1 MPNVLL
7 NQTIITPSTLPNG
20 GASTDEQRNAW
31 FHAMKETLAGDP
43 FNLQMGTDDELRII
57 ELNSIGESA
66 SLDSPYDAQSPFL
79 GENVD
84 GEKLFEKVRQGR
96 IFVYPAGEKLPCQ
109 LQVGPNGEFA
119 MSKPLELN
127 APEAPIPPQGP
138 EPTMSRWQRFANWI
152 TRGWAYAEE
161 KSRVER
167 YRANLDNYERYS
179 NMLDRIYQNVQSR
192 TDECCELERQEVEA
206 RKRTVQEEQARL
218 ENEQRE
224 RAAQEDRARLEN
236 EQRERAAQEK
246 AAREEALRQ
255 EVRNQVQSNRLHQP
269 EVGQAEKKATLEELQ
284 AELTAR
290 KKHIREFA
298 NRMDRTLKI
307 VLKIVYPEDEQ
318 PELDYTRHEI
328 AVLMLGTMMSA
339 AREHPGPGKTG
350 DENAREVYSR
360 NLKDVFMSKAMKAD
374 LTYVRAGERALK
386 TLMDQV
392 SEGRTELLPP
402 LLADM
407 LRMNNKLILQE
418 PGLTDQVAM
427 IGKLSG
433 TMLQI
438 LRKDPELMRQ
448 AKEAGLTDEELRQA
462 KASVA
467 LAEIRENG
475 LAAQGKLLENAMDGM
490 VSYDPVSC
498 VNQTAQMR
506 LLDQKIAEHH
516 KKCVESGEEVSP
528 EPFQLQVLG
537 GAPTAE
543 AALRALDKEF
553 KPAVEKAIDKKSAL
567 DLVNEWV
574 GPAASAPGKEIPV
587 QKEQPPKA
595 KVEKKAP
602 SAESKT
608 DAEIRQDMKKKLF
621 KKFADDKKV
630 KQQQKLP

>member
-31 FHAMKETLAGDP
+31 FQAMKETLAGDP

-96 IFVYPAGEKLPCQ
+96 IFVYPAGEKWPCQ
-109 LQVGPNGEFA
+109 LQVGPNGGFA
-119 MSKPLELN
+119 MSKPLALN
-127 APEAPIPPQGP
+127 VPEAPVPPQGP

-179 NMLDRIYQNVQSR
+179 HMLDRIYQNVQSR
-192 TDECCELERQEVEA
+192 TDECCEQERREVAE
-206 RKRTVQEEQARL
+206 RKRAVQEE
-218 ENEQRE
+218 
-224 RAAQEDRARLEN
+224 RARLEN

-290 KKHIREFA
+290 KEHIREFA
-298 NRMDRTLKI
+298 NGMDRTLDK
-307 VLKIVYPEDEQ
+307 LYPEKEQ

-374 LTYVRAGERALK
+374 LTDVRAGERALK

-506 LLDQKIAEHH
+506 LLDQKIAEHY
-516 KKCVESGEEVSP
+516 KKCVDSGAEVSP

-537 GAPTAE
+537 GAPTTE
-543 AALRALDKEF
+543 AALRELDKGF
-553 KPAVEKAIDKKSAL
+553 KPILEQFVAQKSDL

-574 GPAASAPGKEIPV
+574 GPAPSAPKKETAAV
-587 QKEQPPKA
+587 KEQPPKA

>member
-31 FHAMKETLAGDP
+31 FQAMKETLAGDP

-96 IFVYPAGEKLPCQ
+96 IFVYSAGEQLPCQ

-179 NMLDRIYQNVQSR
+179 HMLDRIYQNVDSR
-192 TDECCELERQEVEA
+192 TDECCEQERREVAE
-206 RKRTVQEEQARL
+206 RKRAVQEE
-218 ENEQRE
+218 
-224 RAAQEDRARLEN
+224 RARLEN

-290 KKHIREFA
+290 KEHIREFA
-298 NRMDRTLKI
+298 NQMDWTLDK
-307 VLKIVYPEDEQ
+307 LYPEKEQ

-360 NLKDVFMSKAMKAD
+360 NLKDVFMSEAMKAD
-374 LTYVRAGERALK
+374 LTDVRAGERALK

-506 LLDQKIAEHH
+506 LLDQKIAEHY
-516 KKCVESGEEVSP
+516 KKCVDSGAEVSP

-537 GAPTAE
+537 GAPTTE
-543 AALRALDKEF
+543 AALRELDKGF
-553 KPAVEKAIDKKSAL
+553 KPIIEQSVAQKSDL

-574 GPAASAPGKEIPV
+574 GPAPSAPKKETAAV
-587 QKEQPPKA
+587 KEQPPKA